1 MAEKLQAITVSGIPS
16 TKIVSYDT
24 FSVNSTPSVP
34 LMRSILGLDNGLVP
48 NRRHTMGLLPDKQ
61 NCGLRMRRECQECFP
76 RHRLQRKPRVND
88 PGTHRGTCLT
98 CLTRGGEENV
108 PGIPG
113 ACATHNFKYLLK
125 GPLSKA
131 AMTQFSD
138 VYTCSIRGR
147 LPNGPTHICVTS
159 PRVPHLL
166 TQNASMLQAIYHNLF

>member
-98 CLTRGGEENV
+98 RGGGENV

-113 ACATHNFKYLLK
+113 ACATHNFRYLLK

-131 AMTQFSD
+131 EMTQFSD
-138 VYTCSIRGR
+138 VYTCSIRG
-147 LPNGPTHICVTS
+147 S
-159 PRVPHLL
+159 PRVPHQL